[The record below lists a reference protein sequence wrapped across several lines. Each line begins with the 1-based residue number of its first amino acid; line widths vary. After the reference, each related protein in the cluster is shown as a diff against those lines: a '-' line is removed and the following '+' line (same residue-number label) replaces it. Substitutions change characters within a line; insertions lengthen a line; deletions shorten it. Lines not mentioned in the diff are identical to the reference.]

1 MMMKTD
7 KSVHMMRSA
16 SSHPHVETWGYSDLV
31 NDVIQVNPQIHR
43 CDTDHVLI
51 QINPQIHLWDDDD
64 RVWITGFA
72 SYHSRVETRGYSEL
86 IDDLI
91 QINPQIHLWD
101 FETLHPQ
108 ITISV
113 STDYQYLKTD
123 ESVRTGFASHNPRVE
138 TRGYSDLVNDVI
150 QVNPQIHRCD
160 TDRVLIQSN
169 PQIHLWDFETLHPQI
184 TISVSTDYEY
194 LKTDESVRTGFASY
208 DPRVETWGYSDEP
221 FFHFREWLFHSRNE
235 LFTMGKQSFSSGMR
249 LFSSGKELFTCG
261 NQSFCSGMQSF
272 SSGKELFHQQNYQT
286 IEVIL

>member
-91 QINPQIHLWD
+91 QI
-101 FETLHPQ
+101 
-108 ITISV
+108 
-113 STDYQYLKTD
+113 
-123 ESVRTGFASHNPRVE
+123 
-138 TRGYSDLVNDVI
+138 
-150 QVNPQIHRCD
+150 
-160 TDRVLIQSN
+160 N